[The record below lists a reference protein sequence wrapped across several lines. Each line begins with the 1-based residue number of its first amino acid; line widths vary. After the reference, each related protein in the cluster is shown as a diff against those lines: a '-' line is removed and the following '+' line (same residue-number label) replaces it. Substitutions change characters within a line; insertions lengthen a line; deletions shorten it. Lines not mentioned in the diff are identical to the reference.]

1 MKLLAHFRFLKNFY
15 VASTLGLFIWLLFF
29 EVNGIPDQIK
39 NWWKLRELEE
49 QKAYYAQQI
58 RLLQRE
64 EALTL
69 GTDKLL
75 EKYAREHYYMKKD
88 SEDVF
93 VLVDEKGEPFE
104 K

>member
-1 MKLLAHFRFLKNFY
+1 MKWLSHFRFFKNFY
-15 VASTLGLFIWLLFF
+15 VASTLGLLVWLLFF

-39 NWWKLRELEE
+39 NWWKLRQLDE

-58 RLLQRE
+58 RLLERE
-64 EALTL
+64 QTLTL
-69 GTDKLL
+69 GNDKLM
-75 EKYAREHYYMKKD
+75 EKYAREKYYMKKD